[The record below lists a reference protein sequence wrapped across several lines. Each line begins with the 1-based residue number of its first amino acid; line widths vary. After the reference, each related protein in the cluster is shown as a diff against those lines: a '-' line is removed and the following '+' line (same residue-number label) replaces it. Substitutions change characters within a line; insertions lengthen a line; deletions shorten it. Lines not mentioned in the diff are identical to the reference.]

1 MSAAWFPLCR
11 MRPLIHCLRWHRLDG
26 GIGALRRIVPYF
38 AARPQFCIVRLS
50 TACAACPFVAVLRL
64 RTSAAVLVVVGCASA
79 ACGFKRCSCHAAWAC
94 FAVSSMDYEFITKLL
109 RTEVASMKSDLQQQ
123 HHQFQVLLRQ
133 ENAEMKQQILSSNHM
148 MMQSHLSHLSEH
160 IVAMDARMK
169 AMQTDI
175 TVIKAATPPS
185 TATSSM
191 QTKLTLSSKN
201 SQRGQPE
208 PDGDICDF
216 SADGFSSG
224 VVDWL
229 ETASPA
235 WVCAYPAPG
244 VEQQL
249 GSQESFVPHFAH
261 QPAESSAQPSE
272 KDAET
277 TSAQQSAN
285 DSLAPVLTAPL
296 TAVNLSAHA
305 LLTHNPRVC
314 MLCRRPFR
322 NTRYHI
328 TAPVLFASLTFDQA
342 Q

>member
-1 MSAAWFPLCR
+1 
-11 MRPLIHCLRWHRLDG
+11 
-26 GIGALRRIVPYF
+26 
-38 AARPQFCIVRLS
+38 
-50 TACAACPFVAVLRL
+50 
-64 RTSAAVLVVVGCASA
+64 
-79 ACGFKRCSCHAAWAC
+79 
-94 FAVSSMDYEFITKLL
+94 MDYEFITKLL
-109 RTEVASMKSDLQQQ
+109 RTEVASIRSELQQQ
-123 HHQFQVLLRQ
+123 HHEFQVGLRQ
-133 ENAEMKQQILSSNHM
+133 ENAEMKQQILSSNHE
-148 MMQSHLSHLSEH
+148 MMQSHLSTLSGH

-169 AMQTDI
+169 AMQSDI

-208 PDGDICDF
+208 PDGDMCDF
-216 SADGFSSG
+216 SGDGFSSG

-249 GSQESFVPHFAH
+249 GSEESFVPHFANK
-261 QPAESSAQPSE
+261 PAESSAQPSE
-272 KDAET
+272 NASET

-285 DSLAPVLTAPL
+285 DMLAPVLPAPL

-322 NTRYHI
+322 NTR
-328 TAPVLFASLTFDQA
+328 
-342 Q
+342 